1 MLYFPAFLVLVDAKM
16 SMTYVHSVSIMFH
29 VLVYMNDKIPK
40 VAVSADNEQQ
50 FSKMLQI
57 NLGFL
62 EMIKKTTFV

>member
-1 MLYFPAFLVLVDAKM
+1 M